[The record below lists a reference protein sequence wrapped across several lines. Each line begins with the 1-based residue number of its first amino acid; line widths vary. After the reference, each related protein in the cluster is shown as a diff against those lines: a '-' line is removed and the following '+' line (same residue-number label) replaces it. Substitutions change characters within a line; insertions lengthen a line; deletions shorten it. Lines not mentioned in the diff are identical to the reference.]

1 MKKVKENIE
10 MELNDVD
17 VVQPSES
24 ALYIQD
30 TCQKVNYAS
39 ESALYIQD
47 TCQKV
52 NYEKKV

>member
-30 TCQKVNYAS
+30 TCQKVNY
-39 ESALYIQD
+39 
-47 TCQKV
+47 
-52 NYEKKV
+52 EKKV

>member
-1 MKKVKENIE
+1 LKKVKENIE

-17 VVQPSES
+17 VVQPS
-24 ALYIQD
+24 
-30 TCQKVNYAS
+30 S

>member
-1 MKKVKENIE
+1 

-24 ALYIQD
+24 A
-30 TCQKVNYAS
+30 V
-39 ESALYIQD
+39 YIQD

-52 NYEKKV
+52 NYEKKA